1 MTQQILV
8 VEDDPSIAKLIGFG
22 LEPQFLITKARD
34 IGEAL
39 ELITAKKFDLILLDW
54 MLPGLSGIELIRKM
68 RRLKSIKDT
77 PIIMVTAKAEEQN
90 KLQGF
95 KEGVDDYVTK
105 PFSLEELRSRITA
118 VLRRTNHNK
127 ITTNDSDFQ
136 ILSGEKKILYNGNNL
151 NLTKKEFE
159 ILCCLLK
166 ARNHV
171 CSRAEIIEACWQKDV
186 FDRVVDVN
194 IRRIRKKISI
204 YSSEDLII
212 NSRGFGYRIS
222 ETKLSNDEK

>member
-1 MTQQILV
+1 
-8 VEDDPSIAKLIGFG
+8 
-22 LEPQFLITKARD
+22 
-34 IGEAL
+34 
-39 ELITAKKFDLILLDW
+39 
-54 MLPGLSGIELIRKM
+54 M

-136 ILSGEKKILYNGNNL
+136 ILS
-151 NLTKKEFE
+151 
-159 ILCCLLK
+159 
-166 ARNHV
+166 V
-171 CSRAEIIEACWQKDV
+171 
-186 FDRVVDVN
+186 
-194 IRRIRKKISI
+194 RKNFI
-204 YSSEDLII
+204 
-212 NSRGFGYRIS
+212 
-222 ETKLSNDEK
+222 